1 MHHIFTHKN
10 ILILVSGSIAVYKMF
25 DCISQLAKYG
35 AHIRV
40 VMSEESRA
48 FIAPLS
54 FEALSHNIVLHD
66 DNQFWYGKQETNAN
80 HISYAKWADI
90 VLVAPATANTIA
102 KIACGI
108 ADNVLLSTLLASCA
122 PKLLAPAMNTA
133 MLNASQTKQ
142 NLAILESMGYEIIP
156 PRSSV
161 LVCGDEGNGAL
172 AQVEEIIFMLGRR
185 LMKHTFWY
193 KRNVIISGGGSKENI
208 DSVRYI
214 SNRSSGKQA
223 SYLALAL
230 YMLGAEVTLIASAF
244 PFTLPLGIKCMNV
257 ESVSEFNETIHKA
270 LDTLDSVNKPIV
282 FMAAALADY
291 APKPQSGKLKKEH
304 IGESLSLQCY
314 KTNDVLE
321 SISSHKAYKVGFKAE
336 VDETHALQYAT
347 SMFQQKKCD
356 MVCLNVI
363 NEQNPFGNDTN
374 EMKLISAQG
383 VEKISGS
390 KFEVAMR
397 IAASLEILLTQQDSK
412 DI

>member
-1 MHHIFTHKN
+1 MHYIFTHKN
-10 ILILVSGSIAVYKMF
+10 ILILVSGSIAVYKML

-35 AHIRV
+35 AYIRV
-40 VMSEESRA
+40 VMSEESCA
-48 FIAPLS
+48 FVTPLS

-66 DNQFWYGKQETNAN
+66 DNQFWYGTQETSAN

-223 SYLALAL
+223 SYIALAL
-230 YMLGAEVTLIASAF
+230 YMLGAEVTLISSAF

-257 ESVSEFNETIHKA
+257 ESVSEFNEAIHRA
-270 LDTLDSVNKPIV
+270 LDALDSVNIKPIV

-291 APKPQSGKLKKEH
+291 APKPQIGKLKKEH

-321 SISSHKAYKVGFKAE
+321 SISSQIAYKVGFKAE
-336 VDETHALQYAT
+336 VDEAHALQYAT
-347 SMFQQKKCD
+347 NMLQQKKCD

-383 VEKISGS
+383 VEKIGGS

-397 IAASLEILLTQQDSK
+397 IAASLETLLTQ
-412 DI
+412 